1 MTRNRCIQDLLYFK
15 AIMNGTHV
23 LLYNLYEEDKDFD
36 FKVLFSV
43 YI

>member
-1 MTRNRCIQDLLYFK
+1 MTRNRNIQDLLCFK
-15 AIMNGTHV
+15 GIMNDTQV
-23 LLYNLYEEDKDFD
+23 MLYNLYKKDSEFD